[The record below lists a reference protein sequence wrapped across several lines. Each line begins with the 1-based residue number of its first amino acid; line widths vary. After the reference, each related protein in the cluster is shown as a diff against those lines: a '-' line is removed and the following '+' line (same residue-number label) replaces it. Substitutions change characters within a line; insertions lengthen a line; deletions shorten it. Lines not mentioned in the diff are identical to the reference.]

1 MGNSN
6 ITDTYS
12 FWKDLLESMGFE
24 YSPEPEKDIW
34 GWRSFFKNGF
44 RVSFMPN
51 TAPQGVDFEI
61 QYQDKLINWSYP
73 GIPRPSCPLM
83 QELLD
88 VLEAIVNPK
97 LWPLCIG
104 IDWNKTLV
112 SDFLGK

>member
-1 MGNSN
+1 MSNSD
-6 ITDTYS
+6 IKYTYS

-34 GWRSFFKNGF
+34 GWRSFYKNGF

-51 TAPQGVDFEI
+51 ITPQGVDFEI
-61 QYQDKLINWSYP
+61 QYQDKFVNWSYP
-73 GIPRPSCPLM
+73 GIM

-112 SDFLGK
+112 SNFLGK